1 MHLSYRRPHV
11 RRLAQAVH
19 LRGVRE
25 PSEKS
30 WDVRT
35 AEDVL
40 LQVRC
45 RVIEPGSRRTH
56 VYPPFRSW
64 EFHACVFVTLNSAT
78 YDVDY
83 AVEIPVDRVKELA
96 RASSWVAGHRIT
108 VGQIRNGFNGAVDVT
123 ERLKAAYEAM
133 DRLE

>member
-1 MHLSYRRPHV
+1 
-11 RRLAQAVH
+11 
-19 LRGVRE
+19 
-25 PSEKS
+25 
-30 WDVRT
+30 
-35 AEDVL
+35 
-40 LQVRC
+40 
-45 RVIEPGSRRTH
+45 
-56 VYPPFRSW
+56 
-64 EFHACVFVTLNSAT
+64 VTLNSVT

-108 VGQIRNGFNGAVDVT
+108 VGQIRNGFNGAIDVT